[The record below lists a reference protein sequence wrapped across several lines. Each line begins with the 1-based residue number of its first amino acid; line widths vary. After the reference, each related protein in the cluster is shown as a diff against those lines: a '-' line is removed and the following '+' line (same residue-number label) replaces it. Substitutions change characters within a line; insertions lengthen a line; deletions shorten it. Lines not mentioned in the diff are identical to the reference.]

1 MKFSSETRQ
10 KIYCKYVNQS
20 NQEKFAS
27 TVILVSDS
35 ELLNISVKTIFD
47 IDSAEEYDSSLALC

>member
-1 MKFSSETRQ
+1 MKFSLEIKQ

-20 NQEKFAS
+20 NQEKSAS
-27 TVILVSDS
+27 TVVFASDS

-47 IDSAEEYDSSLALC
+47 IDSAKEYDSSLALY